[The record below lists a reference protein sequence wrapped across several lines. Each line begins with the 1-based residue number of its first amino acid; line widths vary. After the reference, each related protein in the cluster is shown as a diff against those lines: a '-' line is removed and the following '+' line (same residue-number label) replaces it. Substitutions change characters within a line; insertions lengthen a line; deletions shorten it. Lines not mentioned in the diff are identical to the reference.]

1 MGLLD
6 IEREISKEQSRQNYG
21 LLYTQGATF
30 WWELDSAI
38 QQYSSN
44 DESLDSFMPT
54 IMNMNVGPDETSFS
68 QIENL
73 LSVIPVQKTNDIK
86 SKYLGQ

>member
-6 IEREISKEQSRQNYG
+6 IEREISMDQNRQNYG

-30 WWELDSAI
+30 WWELDIAI

-44 DESLDSFMPT
+44 DESLDSFMPAM
-54 IMNMNVGPDETSFS
+54 MNMNVGSDETSFS

-73 LSVIPVQKTNDIK
+73 LSVIPTQKMKIIK
-86 SKYLGQ
+86 TKYLG